1 MIAACSTPI
10 MIPNFLGEIVLVTI
24 VIVVVADTFLNFK
37 T

>member
-1 MIAACSTPI
+1 MIAAYSTTI